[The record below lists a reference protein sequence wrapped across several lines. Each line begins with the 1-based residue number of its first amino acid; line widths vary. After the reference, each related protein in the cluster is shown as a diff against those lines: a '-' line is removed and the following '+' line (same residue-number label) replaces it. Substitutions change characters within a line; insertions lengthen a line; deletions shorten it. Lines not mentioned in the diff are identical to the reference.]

1 MPQIRLTSAHQPLRQ
16 PWKCAICAR
25 KDGTSLKNVRCVFF
39 ALVLSAD
46 VAFYK
51 RGFDHASRD
60 VIQNKGALMK
70 QFLLVTASTLA
81 LVSAAAA
88 ADLPTRQPPPPT
100 PVVGKAPIGK
110 APIGKAPIGKAP
122 TVVTKG

>member
-1 MPQIRLTSAHQPLRQ
+1 MGWGFVCSCPVDHPGCSSQGQG
-16 PWKCAICAR
+16 AI
-25 KDGTSLKNVRCVFF
+25 GGHHNHF
-39 ALVLSAD
+39 
-46 VAFYK
+46 
-51 RGFDHASRD
+51 
-60 VIQNKGALMK
+60 KGALMK
-70 QFLLVTASTLA
+70 QFLLVTASSLA

-110 APIGKAPIGKAP
+110 APIGKAP